1 MVYLHSFLLSNRVAI
16 TFPRHEKGDCVR
28 LSASTGCRVYLI
40 SMNGCHLLKH
50 LTEPLTCSNYSVITL
65 SACTGVLG
73 PHLHNPPPPFP
84 KSYLQCKVLTF
95 HPWSGSGN
103 YWDCLF
109 KIWPCQFRNEW
120 TPLKKK
126 KWITVCTQ
134 LQSGYQTSLIWLKDW
149 RESISACLYVFE
161 CLVYIA
167 VYDLHSVSLTLP
179 HNTNLHRMSQLG
191 SCTDTSHN
199 KKNSNK
205 TRRVH
210 LPHIKLA
217 CLNKCQ
223 RLCSVCVLTAGVV
236 FGSFQKTK
244 LPLVF
249 WWVGAVVVV
258 VESQW
263 KL

>member
-28 LSASTGCRVYLI
+28 LSASPACRVYLI

-50 LTEPLTCSNYSVITL
+50 LTEPLTCCNYSVITL

-73 PHLHNPPPPFP
+73 PHLRNAATPPPLP

-95 HPWSGSGN
+95 HPLSGSGN

-126 KWITVCTQ
+126 KVNHSVCAQ
-134 LQSGYQTSLIWLKDW
+134 LQSGYRTSLIRLKDW
-149 RESISACLYVFE
+149 SEYISACLCVFE

-167 VYDLHSVSLTLP
+167 AHDLHSVSLTLP
-179 HNTNLHRMSQLG
+179 HNTNLRCMSQLG
-191 SCTDTSHN
+191 SCTDASHN

-205 TRRVH
+205 HGGYTFR
-210 LPHIKLA
+210 
-217 CLNKCQ
+217 
-223 RLCSVCVLTAGVV
+223 T
-236 FGSFQKTK
+236 
-244 LPLVF
+244 
-249 WWVGAVVVV
+249 
-258 VESQW
+258 
-263 KL
+263 